1 MSADKKRR
9 SSKVADSSM
18 EMTEVHK
25 SNETKQGHGDLDKT
39 EKTKTLSGEGKDRT
53 KTDNRRKITVKSK
66 TSEEHNNIVDS
77 VEDVMEDLHCCIR
90 VRNKMWFKVFV
101 FLVVLGLD
109 SADLISDWLL
119 FRDVFSTE
127 EGLVYGPPE
136 DALTY
141 ALLSFSILGTL
152 TFLFEVVNLWWE
164 IFRDN
169 PWIDSDLASSIT
181 IWVEDVPQIIIN
193 VLIVLCREEA
203 ISYFQLVKASV
214 LIIGVVIRIIVSLIR
229 YCSKKN
235 LKEAKKHTPESR
247 RHVAY
252 RVFIMFGLMCVLG
265 GSIAIFMLTQFERHP
280 DGSIQFNLPKTAFE
294 GKFHEEKYF
303 DNVSIYL
310 NHPVLDSSTGNSDVQ
325 FIRLIS
331 IYDIRNKADKIFKL
345 SYDEN
350 TKTNFIIWE
359 SDNSR
364 NLQTKECF
372 SINKVTKLVT
382 ISPSCSASFITS
394 QKSEFTF
401 KFHFLHPSI
410 PELIFGD
417 ITYNVKV
424 QENGNCHDPTS
435 DIVTNP
441 NQRSGTGNARSAVI
455 HYYRTHLSSD
465 SHLLTTRLYEYP
477 SDLTDIAEIW
487 KTGFASCE
495 SSGSLAPHRDT
506 SLSTAC
512 A

>member
-9 SSKVADSSM
+9 SSKVGDSNM
-18 EMTEVHK
+18 ELTEVQN
-25 SNETKQGHGDLDKT
+25 NETKQENGKIPKK
-39 EKTKTLSGEGKDRT
+39 EETKTPTKEKVDK
-53 KTDNRRKITVKSK
+53 KTDKPKVITVKTAESK
-66 TSEEHNNIVDS
+66 HRPNIVDR
-77 VEDVMEDLHCCIR
+77 VEEIMEDIHCCVR
-90 VRNKMWFKVFV
+90 VQNKMCFKVFV
-101 FLVVLGLD
+101 FLVVLVLD

-119 FRDVFSTE
+119 FRDVFITE

-141 ALLSFSILGTL
+141 ALLAFSILGTL
-152 TFLFEVVNLWWE
+152 TFIFEVVNLWWE

-169 PWIDSDLASSIT
+169 PWVDSDLASTIT

-235 LKEAKKHTPESR
+235 LEEAKKQTAESR

-252 RVFIMFGLMCVLG
+252 RVFIMFGLMCILA
-265 GSIAIFMLTQFERHP
+265 GSIAVFMLTQFERHP
-280 DGSIQFNLPKTAFE
+280 DGAIKFNLPKTAFE

-310 NHPVLDSSTGNSDVQ
+310 NHPVFDTSTGSSQVD

-331 IYDIRNKADKIFKL
+331 IYDIRNKDDKIFKL
-345 SYDEN
+345 SYKESSKD
-350 TKTNFIIWE
+350 TFIIWE
-359 SDNSR
+359 SDNSDT
-364 NLQTKECF
+364 LQAKECF
-372 SINKVTKLVT
+372 KINKGTKAVT
-382 ISPSCSASFITS
+382 IESTCSPSYISSP
-394 QKSEFTF
+394 SEFTF
-401 KFHFLHPSI
+401 KFHFIKPSI
-410 PELIFGD
+410 PKLIFGD

-424 QENGNCHDPTS
+424 KESGTCHDPTT
-435 DIVTNP
+435 DIVTKP
-441 NQRSGTGNARSAVI
+441 NKRKGSGNTRTPVI
-455 HYYRTHLSSD
+455 HYYRAHISSE
-465 SHLLTTRLYEYP
+465 SHLLKSKLYQYP
-477 SDLTDIAEIW
+477 TDLTDIAEVW

-506 SLSTAC
+506 SLSTSC
-512 A
+512 S